1 MSPSGHLPR
10 RPPSSD
16 VRDPA
21 QPDTSIN
28 RLVPATPPR
37 ASRTNLSALQV
48 MVALTAV
55 ASVLIT
61 LVTFVKELGPEWY
74 LIVQPPVILF
84 LLVLHAPLVVIT
96 SCAVGQAIRRSTPS
110 WVVALGILGLD
121 QVVPWVSDLVRAGLD
136 SSLSTDGITPVEWCE
151 LYQGCLM
158 IACGVMAAFEC
169 ARRCDPPA
177 GVVLLAGFSAFIVTI
192 AAYSMVSARIAN
204 SVSPAYDESDLRLP
218 TVLRSG
224 IQVQYSAAEPLDV
237 MGAWLTTGLALVLGT
252 VALRLITSPS
262 SGLSSS
268 PASSC
273 ASSCPSSCWPR
284 RTWRPRPSGRRT
296 RSSS

>member
-84 LLVLHAPLVVIT
+84 LLVLHAP
-96 SCAVGQAIRRSTPS
+96 
-110 WVVALGILGLD
+110 
-121 QVVPWVSDLVRAGLD
+121 
-136 SSLSTDGITPVEWCE
+136 
-151 LYQGCLM
+151 
-158 IACGVMAAFEC
+158 
-169 ARRCDPPA
+169 
-177 GVVLLAGFSAFIVTI
+177 
-192 AAYSMVSARIAN
+192 
-204 SVSPAYDESDLRLP
+204 
-218 TVLRSG
+218 
-224 IQVQYSAAEPLDV
+224 
-237 MGAWLTTGLALVLGT
+237 
-252 VALRLITSPS
+252 
-262 SGLSSS
+262 SSS
-268 PASSC
+268 SRA
-273 ASSCPSSCWPR
+273 APSD
-284 RTWRPRPSGRRT
+284 RPSGAAPRRG
-296 RSSS
+296 